1 MKKIEFRG
9 VKEIKRSLN
18 YIRVPKIKMF
28 IILILKIS
36 EIVIS
41 IIQPILWGYML
52 QSVLKINVNEFVRD
66 ILLLLFLYIIESIVI
81 YFETYIG
88 TAVNEKIVCKTKR
101 DLLIKL

>member
-66 ILLLLFLYIIESIVI
+66 ILLLLFL
-81 YFETYIG
+81 
-88 TAVNEKIVCKTKR
+88 
-101 DLLIKL
+101 